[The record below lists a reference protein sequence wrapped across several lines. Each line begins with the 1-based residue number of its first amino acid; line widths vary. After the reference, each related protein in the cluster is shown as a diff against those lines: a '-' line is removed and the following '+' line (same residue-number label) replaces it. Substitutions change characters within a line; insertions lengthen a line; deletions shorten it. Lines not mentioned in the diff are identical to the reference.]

1 MALLEHIPD
10 APYYWHGNL
19 PVTNRY
25 TLGLAG
31 ERFFRAFKDEG
42 HIYGTHCQK
51 CDVTYVPATTFCERC
66 LKELSEW
73 IDLGTV
79 GELVTFTLLFVNYDG
94 SPKEFPEIVGFIRFG
109 DGGLIHR
116 IVVEEPEDLEIGM
129 LLDAV
134 FKPPA
139 EREGSI
145 LDILAFQPAH

>member
-1 MALLEHIPD
+1 MSLLEHSPD
-10 APYYWHGNL
+10 APSAWSGTL

-31 ERFFRAFKDEG
+31 ERFFRAFKDKG
-42 HIYGTHCQK
+42 RIYGTYCQE

-66 LKELSEW
+66 LNELTEW
-73 IDLGTV
+73 VDMGTV
-79 GELVTFTLLFVNYDG
+79 GELVTFTLLCVNYDG
-94 SPKEFPEIVGFIRFG
+94 SPREIPEIVGFVRFG

-129 LLDAV
+129 LLEAV
-134 FKPPA
+134 FKPAA

-145 LDILAFQPAH
+145 LDILGFRPAL